1 MKTAHKIALFV
12 SVVALCATLAVGV
25 EAAKKPTAKAVK
37 KAIVQVIK
45 KSQTTKKAVVLPV
58 KKQPALKVKTPTT
71 TVKTVTTTPIAITT
85 PAKTTSTTATPSAP
99 APTAPVTSAAGT
111 YPWHN
116 DVLATQFYI
125 GENGVN
131 GTTAWDCQAVPHYGG
146 IDSPFGRNGYLP
158 TFTPKENPFYLALP
172 YTDIGD
178 DAAHKKDIP
187 WYNAAVDTG
196 ENYSFLKNTWVQVT
210 RGTNVCYGQY
220 EDTLTPDIL
229 DASGKRIGYGPS
241 NHFDYVF
248 GTAPA
253 TQPGI
258 DISPAL
264 SDCLGMRDPNDKEFG
279 HADGNV
285 SWRFVPAS
293 TVPAGAWKNVIT
305 ATPVSWDNCK

>member
-12 SVVALCATLAVGV
+12 SVVAMCATLAVGA

-37 KAIVQVIK
+37 KAVVQVIK
-45 KSQTTKKAVVLPV
+45 KAQTAKKAVVLPT
-58 KKQPALKVKTPTT
+58 KKQPVPKVKTPTT
-71 TVKTVTTTPIAITT
+71 TVKTTTTTPKTT
-85 PAKTTSTTATPSAP
+85 PTTTPVVSA
-99 APTAPVTSAAGT
+99 ST

-116 DVLATQFYI
+116 DVLATQFYV

-131 GTTAWDCQAVPHYGG
+131 GTTAWDCQAVAHYGG

-187 WYNAAVDTG
+187 WYNASVDTG

-210 RGTNVCYGQY
+210 RGSNVCYGQY
-220 EDTLTPDIL
+220 EDTLTPDVIG
-229 DASGKRIGYGPS
+229 ANGKKTYGPS

-253 TQPGI
+253 TSPGI
-258 DISPAL
+258 DVSPAL
-264 SDCLGMRDPNDKEFG
+264 SDCLGMRDPNDKVFG
-279 HADGNV
+279 HTDGNV
-285 SWRFVPAS
+285 SWRFVSAS
-293 TVPAGAWKNVIT
+293 EVPYGAWKNVIT